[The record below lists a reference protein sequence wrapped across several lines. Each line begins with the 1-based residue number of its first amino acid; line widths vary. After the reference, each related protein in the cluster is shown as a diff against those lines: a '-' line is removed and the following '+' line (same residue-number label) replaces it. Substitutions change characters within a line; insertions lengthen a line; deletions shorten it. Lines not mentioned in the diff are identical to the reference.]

1 MIDYIL
7 RLLVPAGMAL
17 GGLKSPLEAS
27 ETVNE
32 GQGSLN
38 HTQGLKSQESSSEN
52 LTEFSLAPLVAVN
65 SLKTIER
72 N

>member
-7 RLLVPAGMAL
+7 RLLLPASMAL
-17 GGLKSPLEAS
+17 AQAPKVLSTTEALKKPLEAP

-38 HTQGLKSQESSSEN
+38 HVKCLKPPYNQ
-52 LTEFSLAPLVAVN
+52 
-65 SLKTIER
+65 
-72 N
+72 

>member
-17 GGLKSPLEAS
+17 EALKRPLEAPK
-27 ETVNE
+27 TVNQ

-38 HTQGLKSQESSSEN
+38 HVKGLKTPIN
-52 LTEFSLAPLVAVN
+52 H
-65 SLKTIER
+65 
-72 N
+72 

>member
-17 GGLKSPLEAS
+17 GRLKSPLEAS
-27 ETVNE
+27 KIENQ

-38 HTQGLKSQESSSEN
+38 NLNGLQGLKIK
-52 LTEFSLAPLVAVN
+52 
-65 SLKTIER
+65 LKG
-72 N
+72 NNHV

>member
-17 GGLKSPLEAS
+17 EAFKSPLEAS
-27 ETVNE
+27 KIENQ

-38 HTQGLKSQESSSEN
+38 HVQGLKTPYN
-52 LTEFSLAPLVAVN
+52 H
-65 SLKTIER
+65 
-72 N
+72 

>member
-1 MIDYIL
+1 MLEYVL

-17 GGLKSPLEAS
+17 EALKRPLEAS

-38 HTQGLKSQESSSEN
+38 TVKPLKSIKETTS
-52 LTEFSLAPLVAVN
+52 
-65 SLKTIER
+65 
-72 N
+72 

>member
-38 HTQGLKSQESSSEN
+38 TVNGLQGLKIK
-52 LTEFSLAPLVAVN
+52 
-65 SLKTIER
+65 LKG
-72 N
+72 NNHV

>member
-17 GGLKSPLEAS
+17 EGLKRPLEAS
-27 ETVNE
+27 KTENE

-38 HTQGLKSQESSSEN
+38 TVKPLKSIKETTS
-52 LTEFSLAPLVAVN
+52 
-65 SLKTIER
+65 
-72 N
+72 

>member
-17 GGLKSPLEAS
+17 GRLKKPLEAS
-27 ETVNE
+27 KIENQ

-38 HTQGLKSQESSSEN
+38 HTKGLKQPKNQHKEI
-52 LTEFSLAPLVAVN
+52 TP
-65 SLKTIER
+65 
-72 N
+72 